1 LSLDSWYHE
10 KESAWLY
17 QRVAAAEPD
26 SRKRQLFLQL
36 AAAAEEQATK
46 WELAAARQNG
56 AAASPNAIAAAPSA
70 LANPDASTG
79 AARATASPDAI
90 AAAPSAAAS
99 PSEASAAARPTNTDI
114 IHGRVFVPS
123 LRARIVA
130 RLIQHFGPRAL
141 RSILAAMKLRGLSVY
156 TAPVSIAVGH
166 AMPTSLSDVGARHR
180 GGRGSNLRA
189 SVFGV
194 SDGLVS
200 NASLVLG
207 VAGAGASSS
216 YVLLTGTA
224 GMLAGALSMAAGEYV
239 SVRSQREMYEYQIA
253 LEREEVAE
261 YPEEEAEELALI
273 YEARGVEI
281 GQAREVSRALLA
293 NPEQALDVLSREELG
308 LNPDDL
314 GSPFGAALS
323 SFLSFGLGAAIPLIP
338 ILITRS
344 TTSATLVITAASTVL
359 ALFCIGLVLS
369 LFTGRDA
376 LKGALRMVLIG
387 AGAGIVS
394 FLVGRALGVAI
405 GGK

>member
-1 LSLDSWYHE
+1 MTLDSWYHE

-17 QRVAAAEPD
+17 HQVAAAEPD
-26 SRKRQLFLQL
+26 ARKRTLFLQL
-36 AAAAEEQATK
+36 AGAAEEQALK
-46 WELAAARQNG
+46 WERGQK
-56 AAASPNAIAAAPSA
+56 
-70 LANPDASTG
+70 
-79 AARATASPDAI
+79 
-90 AAAPSAAAS
+90 
-99 PSEASAAARPTNTDI
+99 
-114 IHGRVFVPS
+114 RVFTPS

-130 RLIQHFGPRAL
+130 RLLRHFSPRSL

-156 TAPVSIAVGH
+156 SAPVSIAGH

-180 GGRGSNLRA
+180 AGLGSNLRA

-207 VAGAGASSS
+207 VAGAGTGSG
-216 YVLLTGTA
+216 YVLLTGAA

-239 SVRSQREMYEYQIA
+239 SVRTQREMYEYQIA

-281 GQAREVSRALLA
+281 QQAREVSRALLA
-293 NPEQALDVLSREELG
+293 HPEQALDVLAREELG

-314 GSPFGAALS
+314 GSPWGAGIS
-323 SFLSFGLGAAIPLIP
+323 SFISFALGAGVPLIP
-338 ILITRS
+338 FLVMRS
-344 TTSATLVITAASTVL
+344 TGTATLIATAALTCC
-359 ALFCIGLVLS
+359 ALFGIGLVLS

-376 LKGALRMVLIG
+376 LKGALRMVIIGTG
-387 AGAGIVS
+387 AGLVS
-394 FLVGRALGVAI
+394 FVVGRALGVAI
-405 GGK
+405 GG